1 MLYGR
6 HVTHAFSRGP
16 LIKEFR
22 VRVRASLVEIYVG
35 WSGNGTGFKG
45 PMLQFKRF

>member
-16 LIKEFR
+16 LIKELR
-22 VRVRASLVEIYVG
+22 VRVRASLDESYVG
-35 WSGNGTGFKG
+35 
-45 PMLQFKRF
+45 